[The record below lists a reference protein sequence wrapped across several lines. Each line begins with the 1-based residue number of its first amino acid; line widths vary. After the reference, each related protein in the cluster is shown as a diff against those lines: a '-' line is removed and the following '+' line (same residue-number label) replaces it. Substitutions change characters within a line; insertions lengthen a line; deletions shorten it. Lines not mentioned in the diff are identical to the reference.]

1 MIDELQVSDIALIR
15 EGSIAPSPRFTVLTG
30 ETGAGKTAL
39 LAACR
44 LLMGARADKTLVR
57 EGAAEACAAG
67 RFFLGGDEE
76 LVATRRVSADGRS
89 RASAN
94 GHMVSAGELAQ
105 LVAPSIDLCGQH
117 DQQQLLQATSHGP
130 LFDSWA
136 GDAVAPAAAAYKTA
150 WDARREARKRLE
162 SLEAAASQ
170 SEAAVAQAREDR
182 DRIEAVDPLDDEYDE
197 LLARA
202 HRGEHAEALL
212 TAAETA
218 RAVLADEGGAL
229 DSLNGAVFALD
240 RVADVDEA
248 LKALAASVRE
258 SVYLAEDAARDLAS
272 YVQDLEF
279 NPEELAFIQERI
291 QSLQSLMRLFGPT
304 LKDVNAHRAVCQ
316 ELLESIDNNDELVAK
331 ARAELTEAER
341 VLSEAGTNLLK
352 ARQAHKGQFE
362 SAVNEVL
369 AKLEMKGARLE
380 CSLEPLSFE
389 EWTAQGPNSAEFLF
403 SPGKS
408 LTPRPLSRIA
418 SGGELSRVML
428 ALKAVMGES
437 DTVETLIFDEI
448 DAGVGGATAQ
458 ALGQLMAQLAQT
470 HQVIAVTHLAQI
482 AAFADTHYVVEK
494 TEGDVPETII
504 RPAEGAAR
512 IKEVARLLSGSE
524 TAASLAH
531 AEELLESSRPAA
543 I

>member
-1 MIDELQVSDIALIR
+1 M
-15 EGSIAPSPRFTVLTG
+15 
-30 ETGAGKTAL
+30 
-39 LAACR
+39 
-44 LLMGARADKTLVR
+44 
-57 EGAAEACAAG
+57 
-67 RFFLGGDEE
+67 
-76 LVATRRVSADGRS
+76 
-89 RASAN
+89 
-94 GHMVSAGELAQ
+94 
-105 LVAPSIDLCGQH
+105 
-117 DQQQLLQATSHGP
+117 
-130 LFDSWA
+130 
-136 GDAVAPAAAAYKTA
+136 
-150 WDARREARKRLE
+150 
-162 SLEAAASQ
+162 
-170 SEAAVAQAREDR
+170 
-182 DRIEAVDPLDDEYDE
+182 
-197 LLARA
+197 
-202 HRGEHAEALL
+202 
-212 TAAETA
+212 
-218 RAVLADEGGAL
+218 
-229 DSLNGAVFALD
+229 
-240 RVADVDEA
+240 
-248 LKALAASVRE
+248 
-258 SVYLAEDAARDLAS
+258 
-272 YVQDLEF
+272 
-279 NPEELAFIQERI
+279 
-291 QSLQSLMRLFGPT
+291 
-304 LKDVNAHRAVCQ
+304 
-316 ELLESIDNNDELVAK
+316 VAK

-458 ALGQLMAQLAQT
+458 ALGQLMAQLAET

-494 TEGDVPETII
+494 TEGDVPETVIC
-504 RPAEGAAR
+504 PVEGAAR

-531 AEELLESSRPAA
+531 AEELLESSGAA
-543 I
+543 AM